1 MDVDILNTAGS
12 ALISERLRMDV
23 IASNLANAN
32 TTHDANGKNNPYTRK
47 VVQFQELLDQRTG
60 LSAGV
65 TVQSVT
71 DDTSPMTMVYD
82 PGHPDADENGY
93 VKYPNVSAE
102 REMVDMVTA
111 KAAYEANVQTIQV
124 FKSMFN
130 AALEI

>member
-32 TTHDANGKNNPYTRK
+32 TTHDVDGKNNPYKRK
-47 VVQFQELLDQRTG
+47 VVQFQELLDERTG

-65 TVQSVT
+65 AARTVE
-71 DDTSPMTMVYD
+71 DDSSPLQMVFD
-82 PGHPDADENGY
+82 PGHPDADEQGY
-93 VKYPNVSAE
+93 VKYPNVSVE

-130 AALEI
+130 ASLEL